1 MRALQQHP
9 KVQTLGTLELH
20 DNVEKMTRL
29 RVAFWTQ
36 HAHQTLGGF
45 VRDAVKDDRK
55 DWRWLAEDRACD
67 TGCASFP
74 PPAQRLQMWP
84 HVAIICPVT
93 STGIRELKDNLSRY
107 IRRIEAGERIAI
119 TAHGR
124 VVAELVPP
132 GSKTRGTPSRFDELV
147 ASGVI
152 RPPLEAGDPTEG
164 WPDIRLPAGTAAE
177 LIDADRGE
185 A

>member
-1 MRALQQHP
+1 MA
-9 KVQTLGTLELH
+9 
-20 DNVEKMTRL
+20 
-29 RVAFWTQ
+29 
-36 HAHQTLGGF
+36 
-45 VRDAVKDDRK
+45 
-55 DWRWLAEDRACD
+55 
-67 TGCASFP
+67 
-74 PPAQRLQMWP
+74 
-84 HVAIICPVT
+84 

-132 GSKTRGTPSRFDELV
+132 GANAKHAPSRFDELL

-152 RPPLEAGDPTEG
+152 RPPLESGDPAEE
-164 WPDIRLPAGTAAE
+164 WPKIRLPPGTAVA
-177 LIDADRGE
+177 LIDADRGD

>member
-1 MRALQQHP
+1 VLTTVDTSSGETDHWWPEVLPGAQSVPFTSWNATPERSRISVVSLSNGQ
-9 KVQTLGTLELH
+9 VTTLVSGGSQPRFAPIGHL
-20 DNVEKMTRL
+20 VSAAGGVL
-29 RVAFWTQ
+29 RPLSNMATSGY
-36 HAHQTLGGF
+36 H
-45 VRDAVKDDRK
+45 R
-55 DWRWLAEDRACD
+55 
-67 TGCASFP
+67 P
-74 PPAQRLQMWP
+74 M
-84 HVAIICPVT
+84 T

-132 GSKTRGTPSRFDELV
+132 GSKTTGTPNRFDELV